1 MGNTNTIFKSFINQ
15 KDYDGGITRS
25 ELKLDDSITDIW
37 KLSSN
42 ENILGPSPKA
52 MKAIVDNISNL
63 HEYGF
68 RDDSLLKEAICKAI
82 PEFTT
87 KTIFTANGGSEILE
101 LITRAFLEPGLE
113 CIISTPTFIAY
124 KNLIESEGAITVD
137 VPLEPINYTLDVEA
151 ILKAINNKTR
161 ILFITN
167 PNNPTGTYTNK
178 EQIDY
183 LINSVPDHV
192 VVVYDEVYYH
202 FSEALDFPRAID
214 YINQGKNVIG
224 VHSFSKSYGLA
235 GIRLGYGISTEKITS
250 YIENIKRPFMINT
263 LSQVAGIAALED
275 TDHLKNTVD
284 LIKTEKEWLYVEFE
298 KLGINFWQTQTNFIF
313 LDPPMDLHL
322 FTSKLL
328 KFGVMVRPCDKF
340 GAPNGIRI
348 TIGNRKA
355 NTVLVEALSS
365 IYKTETHHV

>member
-1 MGNTNTIFKSFINQ
+1 MENTIFKTFINQ

-52 MKAIVDNISNL
+52 MNAITENISNL

-68 RDDSLLKEAICKAI
+68 RDDTLLKEAICKAT
-82 PEFTT
+82 PEFTP

-151 ILKAINNKTR
+151 ILDAINDKTR
-161 ILFITN
+161 IIFVTN

-178 EQIDY
+178 TQIDY
-183 LINSVPDHV
+183 LINSIPNHV

-202 FSEALDFPRAID
+202 FSDAEDFSRAID
-214 YINQGKNVIG
+214 YIKQGKNVIG

-235 GIRLGYGISTEKITS
+235 GIRLGYGISTEKITN
-250 YIENIKRPFMINT
+250 YIDFTGHNSITTNKDNYWDSSHLRVEVTKPLMARVFNDQAHAPKDFGVLVTKENIET
-263 LSQVAGIAALED
+263 
-275 TDHLKNTVD
+275 HLKNLRNQIESFD
-284 LIKTEKEWLYVEFE
+284 LNKTLKEY
-298 KLGINFWQTQTNFIF
+298 
-313 LDPPMDLHL
+313 
-322 FTSKLL
+322 
-328 KFGVMVRPCDKF
+328 
-340 GAPNGIRI
+340 
-348 TIGNRKA
+348 
-355 NTVLVEALSS
+355 
-365 IYKTETHHV
+365 